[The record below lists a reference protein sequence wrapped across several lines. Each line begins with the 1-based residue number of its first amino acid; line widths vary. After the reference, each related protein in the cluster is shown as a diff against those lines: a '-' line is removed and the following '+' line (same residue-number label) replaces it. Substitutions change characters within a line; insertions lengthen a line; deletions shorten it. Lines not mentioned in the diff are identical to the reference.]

1 MAKYIFGKVM
11 GKLSGGTLGLII
23 GLVAGF
29 IGTVCLLA
37 FGMVK
42 GDMEIAPRAKKEE
55 KTAPKKT
62 TRTKKTTS

>member
-1 MAKYIFGKVM
+1 MVKYIFGKVM
-11 GKLSGGTLGLII
+11 GKLSGGILGLII

-55 KTAPKKT
+55 TPKKA
-62 TRTKKTTS
+62 TRTKKTTTS